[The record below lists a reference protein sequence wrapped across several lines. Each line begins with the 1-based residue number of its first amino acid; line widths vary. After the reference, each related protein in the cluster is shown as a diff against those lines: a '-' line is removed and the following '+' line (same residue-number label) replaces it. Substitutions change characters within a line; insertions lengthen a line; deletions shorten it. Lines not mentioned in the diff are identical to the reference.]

1 MNSPYPETMTKEEVI
16 DWIRKGRE
24 EYNAVWQGLS
34 EEEMTRR
41 PGPQADWSVKDQIA
55 HLSWWET
62 FTIARVTLVV
72 AGHDMPMFENFDA
85 INAQVFAEHKDLTLA
100 QVLAYFHDNLA
111 RIEGLVYSM
120 TNEQLNDSTNYKS
133 RGHSPLRL
141 IGGNTFG
148 HYAEHQPDLERY
160 VASLKA

>member
-16 DWIRKGRE
+16 DRIHKGRE

-41 PGPQADWSVKDQIA
+41 PGPQTDWSVKDQIA
-55 HLSWWET
+55 HLSWWES
-62 FTIARVTLVV
+62 FTIARVTLAV
-72 AGHDMPMFENFDA
+72 AGHDVPMFEDFDA

-111 RIEGLVYSM
+111 RLEGLVNSL
-120 TNEQLNDSTNYKS
+120 TNEQLNDSTSYKS
-133 RGHSPLRL
+133 QGRSPLRL

-148 HYAEHQPDLERY
+148 HYAEHQSDLERY